1 MRLKKKHIAAIALSV
16 AICVGATGC
25 KSEEVK
31 NTEKLIKEI
40 DSTITLSS
48 ESAIEQAEAAY
59 NALGEEQKDVS
70 NAQQL
75 TDARAAYDELYQ
87 NEVAPVEQ
95 AIASIPDE
103 SALLTDDNA
112 EKLVEAARLSYIR
125 ASDEAQS
132 LISNYSILENAEKIL
147 EDARVQN
154 AIDAINQIG
163 DVTLESA
170 EMIEAADAAYNN
182 VESTRRS
189 DVTNYNTLLDA
200 RSAYST
206 LQQKAKEQA
215 RQQALS
221 RLKKETDTVENRTW
235 YYPSSYPKYINT
247 RSFVLPYLGEVDGQ
261 LYMRL
266 KFDYVGDDWVFFDQV
281 IINIDGDVV
290 DTIDFGYTDVERD
303 TALYGHLYEC
313 ADIAPTD
320 RQIGFLRKIA
330 DSQKTVIR
338 FKGNYAYDL
347 TVSEKDKQGI
357 KDILA
362 VYDSANL

>member
-16 AICVGATGC
+16 AICVSATGC

-48 ESAIEQAEAAY
+48 ESAIEQAEASY

-70 NAQQL
+70 NAQKL

-132 LISNYSILENAEKIL
+132 LVSNYSILENAEKIL
-147 EDARVQN
+147 EDAGVQK

-163 DVTLESA
+163 DVTLDSA

-182 VESTRRS
+182 VEPARRS
-189 DVTNYNTLLDA
+189 DVTNYNTLLEA
-200 RSAYST
+200 RSAYSALEQQAKDQA
-206 LQQKAKEQA
+206 LQQAM
-215 RQQALS
+215 S
-221 RLKKETDTVENRTW
+221 RLTKKVDSVENRTW
-235 YYPSSYPKYINT
+235 YYPSCFPTYINT
-247 RSFVLPYLGEVDGQ
+247 RNNVLPYLGEQNGHYWMRLVFDYAGNDWIFMDQAIINVDGS
-261 LYMRL
+261 
-266 KFDYVGDDWVFFDQV
+266 
-281 IINIDGDVV
+281 VV
-290 DTIDFGYTDVERD
+290 DTVDFGYMDVQRD
-303 TALYGHLYEC
+303 TWLGAKLSEV
-313 ADIAPTD
+313 ADISPTD
-320 RQIGFLRKIA
+320 SQIETLRKIA
-330 DSQKTVIR
+330 NSKKTTIR
-338 FKGNYAYDL
+338 FKGTYQKDFE
-347 TVSEKDKQGI
+347 VSAKDKQGI

-362 VYDSANL
+362 VYDAVK